1 MKMYPLKFEPIFR
14 HYIWGG
20 HKLREVLGKQ
30 TPEDKCT
37 AESWELADLPEAK
50 SVIKNGPLTGQTLAE
65 ALSRYGKEIMGR
77 DDYVGP
83 FPLLIKFL
91 DAQDILSVQV
101 HPDAEACKRLGKGD
115 LKTECW
121 YIISA
126 EPGAIIYKGLKKGTT
141 KDAFAE
147 AINNGTV
154 AELLAKVEV
163 RAGECH
169 FLPAGT
175 VHSMG
180 PGILAAEIQTPSDTT
195 FRVFDWNRVDDKGQ
209 SRPLHIKEA
218 LESIHFEILED
229 ETPVTTTG
237 RLVECKYFKV
247 DKQQQEKNSKVNLSQ
262 GTMRVLIILTGQGAI
277 IGAESGKV
285 EFNKGD
291 TILIPAE
298 FGGVMKFDAD
308 TEYLVVSL

>member
-1 MKMYPLKFEPIFR
+1 MYPLKFEPIFR
-14 HYIWGG
+14 HYMWGG

-30 TPEDKCT
+30 TPEGKRT

-50 SVIKNGPLTGQTLAE
+50 SVIKNGPLAGKTLAE
-65 ALSRYGKEIMGR
+65 ALVKYGKEIMGR
-77 DDYVGP
+77 DDYSGP

-101 HPDAEACKRLGKGD
+101 HPDAAACRRLGKGD

-141 KDAFAE
+141 KEEFVR
-147 AINNGTV
+147 AIDNGTV

-163 RAGECH
+163 KAGECH

-195 FRVFDWNRVDDKGQ
+195 FRVFDWNRVDDEGRG
-209 SRPLHIKEA
+209 RPLHIKEA
-218 LESIHFEILED
+218 LETIHFGVSED
-229 ETPVTTTG
+229 EIPVTTTG
-237 RLVECKYFKV
+237 RLVDCEYFKV
-247 DKQQQEKNSKVNLSQ
+247 DKEQQEKNVKVNLSK
-262 GTMRVLIILTGQGAI
+262 GTMRVLIILAGNGTI
-277 IGAESGKV
+277 TGAESEAV
-285 EFNKGD
+285 EFNKGN
-291 TILIPAE
+291 TVLIPAAFE
-298 FGGVMKFDAD
+298 GAMRFDTD
-308 TEYLVVSL
+308 TEYLVVRL